1 MKSIKLLTLILICVS
16 IIFKSTIVADYEFS
30 AFAEETTTE
39 EPYKTLESKILE
51 SDRYCSSNSSAVT
64 ASLNINNKWFL
75 PNEDILVSYTVSGE
89 EEIQD
94 FDYIATGLEVA
105 DIYVS
110 ETDSSTINIELDQIE
125 SVDENKLNLNLSL
138 PNNNIDV
145 SLFAYKNQ
153 YGTFVSQFSTENAF
167 ERYLEYA
174 VTENIL
180 TPEEA
185 ELEWYEYMSIETDIS
200 LNTVDSV
207 NTDSSELGTIFGY
220 LTWEEDDDE
229 EEEIH
234 PLRGVKVE
242 VYCKSNNESVLI
254 DHTCTTDEGYFS
266 INIPANDNVYI
277 KVYAGD
283 GNVTVGSGIFGFPYV
298 LDLNEYN
305 LSKNEADTNN
315 QTEDYDTYVNV
326 EVGESIEYRSAPITM
341 DTTTGQAFQ
350 IAQAAMAGR
359 DYADYMMDKAIADVT
374 IIYPSLPIIGSCYI
388 PMFNC
393 IAIEPYNP
401 NYKYSSYRCWDLILH
416 EYGHHIECLLGII
429 CDPLGEH
436 KMNDNHADRIG
447 IYWGTMLAWGESW
460 NTVFGLMAQDY
471 LINKKEVLD
480 DNIELVGD
488 SIVTS
493 PSENWGIDIEEF
505 ALRNGDSCE
514 ASVMGILWDLY
525 DSNNDGAD
533 EIFLDHE
540 EYWELTTEAL
550 KYRFSDRANRFYELY
565 ADQPEMIR
573 SFARNLSYYQMA
585 PSKPVI
591 TNLLS
596 VSLNVAPI
604 LTWSKQGGSS
614 KYPNNSFDII
624 VYDESYNEILRI
636 DDIYDSEDS
645 NTSYTYS
652 IDNTAW
658 RNALEERGCGP
669 NPSVQVF
676 ITVSGSRVESNVATG
691 PYYSEYYSITI
702 NYPHKYYISDIG
714 GGYHANECFNCG
726 HVDEDTIEEH
736 SFDGW
741 VFVSD
746 TLHRSECE
754 CGVRGSTT
762 SPHTFRMPDSPSDP
776 RICIG
781 CGYTKFLGGNGGN
794 IIISISKV
802 TVNGSYQMPDG
813 TVYLVDADIEAYL
826 NGTLVFYDKDKLPV
840 VQ

>member
-1 MKSIKLLTLILICVS
+1 M
-16 IIFKSTIVADYEFS
+16 
-30 AFAEETTTE
+30 
-39 EPYKTLESKILE
+39 
-51 SDRYCSSNSSAVT
+51 
-64 ASLNINNKWFL
+64 
-75 PNEDILVSYTVSGE
+75 
-89 EEIQD
+89 
-94 FDYIATGLEVA
+94 
-105 DIYVS
+105 
-110 ETDSSTINIELDQIE
+110 
-125 SVDENKLNLNLSL
+125 
-138 PNNNIDV
+138 
-145 SLFAYKNQ
+145 
-153 YGTFVSQFSTENAF
+153 
-167 ERYLEYA
+167 
-174 VTENIL
+174 
-180 TPEEA
+180 
-185 ELEWYEYMSIETDIS
+185 
-200 LNTVDSV
+200 NTVDSV
-207 NTDSSELGTIFGY
+207 NSGSSDLGTICGY
-220 LTWEEDDDE
+220 LKWEEDDGD
-229 EEEIH
+229 IH

-242 VYCKSNNESVLI
+242 VYCKNSSKTELI
-254 DHTCTTDEGYFS
+254 GKTITEDSGYFTVDV
-266 INIPANDNVYI
+266 PANDNVYI
-277 KVYAGD
+277 KAYAGD
-283 GNVTVGSGIFGFPYV
+283 GNVTVGSGVFGFPYV
-298 LDLNEYN
+298 LNLNEYN
-305 LSKNEADTNN
+305 FSKNELDTNN
-315 QTEDYDTYVNV
+315 EIEDYDTYVSV
-326 EVGESIEYRSAPITM
+326 EAGESTEYRSAPITM

-350 IAQAAMAGR
+350 IAQAAIAGR
-359 DYADYMMDKAIADVT
+359 DYAKDMMGSEIADVT
-374 IIYPSLPIIGSCYI
+374 IIYPSLPIIGTCYI
-388 PMFNC
+388 PVLSC
-393 IAIEPYNP
+393 IAIDAPDLSQTYTYYEA
-401 NYKYSSYRCWDLILH
+401 WDVIMH
-416 EYGHHIECLLGII
+416 EYGHHIECILGIMF
-429 CDPLGEH
+429 DPLGGH
-436 KMNDNHADRIG
+436 NIDDNHSNTKG
-447 IYWGTMLAWGESW
+447 TYWGTNLAWGEAW
-460 NTVFGLMAQDY
+460 NTVFALMAQDY
-471 LINKKEVLD
+471 LINEKEVLD
-480 DNIELVGD
+480 KNIELVGD
-488 SIVTS
+488 TYYTSQGNSKWKNIESTGVTLG
-493 PSENWGIDIEEF
+493 E
-505 ALRNGDSCE
+505 ACE
-514 ASVMGILWDLY
+514 LSVMAVLWDLY
-525 DSNNDGAD
+525 DGNNDGTD
-533 EIFLDHE
+533 EIELGRE
-540 EYWELTTEAL
+540 AYWELTTEAL
-550 KYRFSDRANRFYELY
+550 KFRFSDRANRFYELY

-669 NPSVQVF
+669 NPNVQVF

-754 CGVRGSTT
+754 CGARGSTT
-762 SPHTFRMPDSPSDP
+762 AGHVFRMPDSPSDP
-776 RICIG
+776 RICMG

-826 NGTLVFYDKDKLPV
+826 NGTLVFYDKDDLPV

>member
-180 TPEEA
+180 TPEEV
-185 ELEWYEYMSIETDIS
+185 EVEWYEYMSIETDIS
-200 LNTVDSV
+200 MNTVNSV
-207 NTDSSELGTIFGY
+207 NTDSSELGTICGY
-220 LTWEEDDDE
+220 LKWEEDDGD
-229 EEEIH
+229 IH
-234 PLRGVKVE
+234 PLRGVNVE
-242 VYCKSNNESVLI
+242 VYCKSSNENVLI
-254 DHTCTTDEGYFS
+254 DHTCTTDEGYFT

-277 KVYAGD
+277 KAYAGD

-298 LDLNEYN
+298 LNLNEYN
-305 LSKNEADTNN
+305 FSKNEADTNN
-315 QTEDYDTYVNV
+315 EIEDYDTYVNV
-326 EVGESIEYRSAPITM
+326 EVGESIEYHSAPITM

-350 IAQAAMAGR
+350 IAQAAIAGR
-359 DYADYMMDKAIADVT
+359 DYAKDMMGSEIADVT
-374 IIYPSLPIIGSCYI
+374 IIYPSLPIIGTCYI
-388 PMFNC
+388 PVLSC
-393 IAIEPYNP
+393 IAIDAPDLSQTYTYYEA
-401 NYKYSSYRCWDLILH
+401 WDVIMH
-416 EYGHHIECLLGII
+416 EYGHHIECILGIMF
-429 CDPLGEH
+429 DPLGGH
-436 KMNDNHADRIG
+436 NIDDNHSNTKG
-447 IYWGTMLAWGESW
+447 TYWGTNLAWGEAW

-471 LINKKEVLD
+471 LINEKKVLD
-480 DNIELVGD
+480 KNIELVGD
-488 SIVTS
+488 TYYTS
-493 PSENWGIDIEEF
+493 QGNSKWKNIESTGITLGE
-505 ALRNGDSCE
+505 ACE
-514 ASVMGILWDLY
+514 LSVMAVLWDLY
-525 DSNNDGAD
+525 DGNNDGTD
-533 EIFLDHE
+533 EIELGRE
-540 EYWELTTEAL
+540 AYWELTTEAL
-550 KYRFSDRANRFYELY
+550 KFRFSDRANRFYELY

-573 SFARNLSYYQMA
+573 SFAKNLSYYQMA

-591 TNLLS
+591 TNLSGVS
-596 VSLNVAPI
+596 VNVAPI

-658 RNALEERGCGP
+658 KNALEGHGYGCG
-669 NPSVQVF
+669 SDVELY
-676 ITVSGSRVESNVATG
+676 ITVSGSRVEPSVITG
-691 PYYSEYYSITI
+691 PYYSEYEELPITHEHTYSSVNAAMHNRYCSGCETTTVQ
-702 NYPHKYYISDIG
+702 PHRFVYSKFNDAMHFARCADC
-714 GGYHANECFNCG
+714 GYFQFMSHNMVYEQVDGRYHEHYCSYCSHSEGNSLHVLKSNGSTDRYQNCTACG
-726 HVDEDTIEEH
+726 ALVDTGTNVFPILKAKIEE
-736 SFDGW
+736 
-741 VFVSD
+741 
-746 TLHRSECE
+746 EE
-754 CGVRGSTT
+754 
-762 SPHTFRMPDSPSDP
+762 
-776 RICIG
+776 
-781 CGYTKFLGGNGGN
+781 YT
-794 IIISISKV
+794 
-802 TVNGSYQMPDG
+802 
-813 TVYLVDADIEAYL
+813 E
-826 NGTLVFYDKDKLPV
+826 
-840 VQ
+840 